1 MNLRKSQ
8 FLLLLVAAGALAG
21 GCGSGGGSSASSGSP
36 IAGTSTAKARAIAY
50 ADAINLGGADVP
62 GATIVKS
69 EGEAKAPTLAGVE
82 LARCAGGVS
91 PELRIVDIH
100 SPAFRVA
107 SASKGERVKSSV
119 EVMPTAALAAR
130 NNAAARSARGR
141 ACIARFLARALP
153 EQSTGPLR
161 HGPVSV
167 SSLPNSLPGADGS
180 FGLRLATTVIGRNL
194 RGGEIRTRVYTDE
207 FGFVSGPAEINLT
220 ATGVS
225 RPIPSATEQRLLSLL
240 FSRAREHK
248 L

>member
-1 MNLRKSQ
+1 MNLQKSQ
-8 FLLLLVAAGALAG
+8 FLLLLVATGALAA

-36 IAGTSTAKARAIAY
+36 VAGTSIAKARAVAY

-82 LARCAGGVS
+82 LARCTGGVS
-91 PELRIVDIH
+91 PELRIVNIH

-107 SASKGERVKSSV
+107 SASERGRVRSAV
-119 EVMPTAALAAR
+119 EVMPSAALAAR

-141 ACIARFLARALP
+141 SCLARFLARALP

-161 HGPVSV
+161 HGPVSI

-180 FGLRLATTVIGRNL
+180 FGLRLATTAIGRNL
-194 RGGEIRTRVYTDE
+194 RGGQILTRVYTDV

-220 ATGVS
+220 ATGLP
-225 RPIPSATEQRLLSLL
+225 RPVPSATEQRLLSLL
-240 FSRAREHK
+240 FGRAQEHK